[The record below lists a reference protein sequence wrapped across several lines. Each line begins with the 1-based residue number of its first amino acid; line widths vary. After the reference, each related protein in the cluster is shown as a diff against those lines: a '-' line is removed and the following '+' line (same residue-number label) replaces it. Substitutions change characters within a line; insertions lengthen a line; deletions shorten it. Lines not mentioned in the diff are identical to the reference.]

1 MSSGFPSPM
10 PGDAARQAP
19 DQRTGGPVDRGHAA
33 AGGDGAALP
42 ATGVTALPLPAA
54 RRSPAGDVALV
65 GVLAAFVAACAVLP
79 PIPTGT
85 AVPITLQTFAIT
97 LAGLLLGAR
106 RGALAVAL
114 YLAVGLAGVPVLAGG
129 TGGIGVLAGP
139 TVGYLAAFVPAAA
152 MAGALAGGA
161 RRVRPARRFAVLAWA
176 GIAAS
181 WLVVRPLGI
190 AGLAW
195 RTGMSLQAA
204 FVVDLRFWPGDLV
217 KCLLAAAVAAAAL
230 RAFPDLLRDRR

>member
-1 MSSGFPSPM
+1 MSDPIPRTSPTD
-10 PGDAARQAP
+10 DA
-19 DQRTGGPVDRGHAA
+19 
-33 AGGDGAALP
+33 AALP
-42 ATGVTALPLPAA
+42 APLV
-54 RRSPAGDVALV
+54 RRSTAGDVALV
-65 GVLAAFVAACAVLP
+65 GVLAAFIAACAVLP

-114 YLAVGLAGVPVLAGG
+114 YLAVGLAGIPVLAGG

-139 TVGYLAAFVPAAA
+139 TVGYLASFVPATAF
-152 MAGALAGGA
+152 AGALAGGA
-161 RRVRPARRFAVLAWA
+161 RRVRSSRRFAVLAVSGVVA
-176 GIAAS
+176 T

-190 AGLAW
+190 AGLVW
-195 RTGMSLQAA
+195 RTGMPWHAA
-204 FVVDLRFWPGDLV
+204 FLVDLRFWPGDLI

>member
-1 MSSGFPSPM
+1 M
-10 PGDAARQAP
+10 
-19 DQRTGGPVDRGHAA
+19 
-33 AGGDGAALP
+33 
-42 ATGVTALPLPAA
+42 
-54 RRSPAGDVALV
+54 
-65 GVLAAFVAACAVLP
+65 LAAFIAACAVLP

-139 TVGYLAAFVPAAA
+139 TVGYLAAFVPATALTGWF
-152 MAGALAGGA
+152 AGAA
-161 RRVRPARRFAVLAWA
+161 RRARPAHRFLVLAAA
-176 GIAAS
+176 GVAAT

-195 RTGMSLQAA
+195 RTGMSVQAA
-204 FVVDLRFWPGDLV
+204 FVVDLRFWPGDLI

>member
-1 MSSGFPSPM
+1 MSSGFPNPT
-10 PGDAARQAP
+10 PADDAA
-19 DQRTGGPVDRGHAA
+19 TGGGATDRLAA
-33 AGGDGAALP
+33 VVAGADAVLP
-42 ATGVTALPLPAA
+42 APVS
-54 RRSPAGDVALV
+54 RRSPAGDIALV
-65 GVLAAFVAACAVLP
+65 GVLAAFIAACAVLP

-114 YLAVGLAGVPVLAGG
+114 YLTVGLAGVPVLAGG

-139 TVGYLAAFVPAAA
+139 TVGYLAAFVPATALTGWF
-152 MAGALAGGA
+152 AGLA
-161 RRVRPARRFAVLAWA
+161 RRARPTRRFLVLAAA
-176 GIAAS
+176 GVAAT

-195 RTGMSLQAA
+195 RTGMSVQAA
-204 FVVDLRFWPGDLV
+204 FVVDLRFWPGDLI

>member
-1 MSSGFPSPM
+1 MSSGFPSPT
-10 PGDAARQAP
+10 PAD
-19 DQRTGGPVDRGHAA
+19 DA
-33 AGGDGAALP
+33 AGGAAAQPAALG
-42 ATGVTALPLPAA
+42 AGADAVLPAPVS
-54 RRSPAGDVALV
+54 RRSPAGDIALV
-65 GVLAAFVAACAVLP
+65 GVLAAFIAALAVLP

-139 TVGYLAAFVPAAA
+139 TVGYLAAFVPATALTGWF
-152 MAGALAGGA
+152 AGAA
-161 RRVRPARRFAVLAWA
+161 RRARPASRFLVLAAA
-176 GIAAS
+176 GVAAT

-195 RTGMSLQAA
+195 RTGMSVQAA
-204 FVVDLRFWPGDLV
+204 FVVDLRFWPGDLI
-217 KCLLAAAVAAAAL
+217 KSLLAAAVAATAL

>member
-1 MSSGFPSPM
+1 MSSGFPHPT
-10 PGDAARQAP
+10 PADDAAP
-19 DQRTGGPVDRGHAA
+19 GGAGSDRM
-33 AGGDGAALP
+33 AALGAGADAVVP
-42 ATGVTALPLPAA
+42 APVS
-54 RRSPAGDVALV
+54 RRSPAGDIALV
-65 GVLAAFVAACAVLP
+65 GVLAAFIAALAVLP

-139 TVGYLAAFVPAAA
+139 TVGYLAAFVPATALTGWF
-152 MAGALAGGA
+152 AGLA
-161 RRVRPARRFAVLAWA
+161 RRARPARRFLVLAAA
-176 GIAAS
+176 GVAAT

-195 RTGMSLQAA
+195 RTGMSVQAA
-204 FVVDLRFWPGDLV
+204 FVVDLRFWPGDLI
-217 KCLLAAAVAAAAL
+217 KSLLAAAVAAAAL